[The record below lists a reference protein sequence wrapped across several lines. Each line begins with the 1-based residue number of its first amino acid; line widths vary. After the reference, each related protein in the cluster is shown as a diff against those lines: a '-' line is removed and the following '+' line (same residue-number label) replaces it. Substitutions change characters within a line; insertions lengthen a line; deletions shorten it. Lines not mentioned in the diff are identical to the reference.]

1 MGYEPLDLFIGG
13 HWRKGSGGA
22 GEAVINPANAQTIAE
37 LPHASAADLAE
48 AVDAASAG
56 FKVWS
61 AMSPF
66 ERAGI
71 IRKGMEIVRARADAI
86 AETLT
91 LEEGKPF
98 GEAKGEV
105 LVSADI
111 IDWYAEE
118 GCRTYGRV
126 IPSRQAGVSHI
137 VKREPI
143 GVCAA
148 FTPWNFPALTPARKI
163 GGALGSGCSLILK
176 PSEETPGTAVAFAR
190 ALDEAGLPKGVL
202 NIVFG
207 VPAEVSSYLIPRE
220 EVRKVSFTGSTAVGK
235 QLAQMAAAGM
245 KPVTMEL
252 GGHAPVIVCDDVDVA
267 KVAKMSAIGKYR
279 NAGQVCISPTR
290 FFVHDKVYGKFVDA
304 FTEVAAAITVGDGME
319 KASRMGPLANDR
331 RIEAIDG
338 FVKDAVQHGADLK
351 TGGERIGNQGYFY
364 KPTVLADVPTSARI
378 MNEEPFGPIAPISRF
393 KDLDEVMQEANRLEY
408 GLAAYAFTADAARA
422 NAIADGLESGM
433 VGVNSFNIS
442 MPETPFGGVK
452 GSGYGREGGVEG
464 LESYLT
470 VKFVS
475 QSPA

>member
-1 MGYEPLDLFIGG
+1 
-13 HWRKGSGGA
+13 
-22 GEAVINPANAQTIAE
+22 
-37 LPHASAADLAE
+37 
-48 AVDAASAG
+48 
-56 FKVWS
+56 
-61 AMSPF
+61 
-66 ERAGI
+66 
-71 IRKGMEIVRARADAI
+71 
-86 AETLT
+86 
-91 LEEGKPF
+91 
-98 GEAKGEV
+98 
-105 LVSADI
+105 
-111 IDWYAEE
+111 
-118 GCRTYGRV
+118 V

>member
-1 MGYEPLDLFIGG
+1 MGYEPLNLFIDGE
-13 HWRKGSGGA
+13 WRSGGGA
-22 GEAVINPANAQTIAE
+22 GEQVINPATELSIAD
-37 LPHASAADLAE
+37 LPHANEADLDE
-48 AVDAASAG
+48 AVGAAVDG
-56 FKVWS
+56 FKTWS

-66 ERAGI
+66 ERCAI
-71 IRKGMEIVRARADAI
+71 MRKGMEIVRARADAI

-91 LEEGKPF
+91 LEEGKAF

-111 IDWYAEE
+111 IDWYADE

-126 IPSRQAGVSHI
+126 IPSRQAGVSQF
-137 VKREPI
+137 VKREPV

-176 PSEETPGTAVAFAR
+176 PSEETPGTVIAFAR
-190 ALDEAGLPKGVL
+190 ALDEAGLPRGVL

-207 VPAEVSSYLIPRE
+207 APADVSGYLIPRE

-235 QLAQMAAAGM
+235 HLAQMAAAGM

-267 KVAKMSAIGKYR
+267 KAAKMSVASKYR

-290 FFVHDKVYGKFVDA
+290 FFVHDKVYGAFVDA
-304 FTEVAAAITVGDGME
+304 FTELAAATTVGYGME
-319 KASRMGPLANDR
+319 KGVRMGPLANER
-331 RIEAIDG
+331 RVEAIDA
-338 FVKDAVQHGADLK
+338 FVKDAVEHGADLK

-364 KPTVLADVPTSARI
+364 APTVLADVSREARI
-378 MNEEPFGPIAPISRF
+378 MNEEPFGPIAPMQRF
-393 KDLDEVMQEANRLEY
+393 TDLDEVLAEANRLEY
-408 GLAAYAFTADAARA
+408 GLAAYAFTADASRA
-422 NAIADGLESGM
+422 GKIADQLESGM

-442 MPETPFGGVK
+442 LPETPFGGVK

>member
-1 MGYEPLDLFIGG
+1 MGYEPLDLFINGQ
-13 HWRKGSGGA
+13 WRKGSGGA
-22 GEAVINPANAQTIAE
+22 GEAVLNPANAQTIGE
-37 LPHASAADLAE
+37 LPHANEADLDE
-48 AVDAASAG
+48 AVVAAVQG
-56 FKVWS
+56 FKTWS

-66 ERAGI
+66 ERAAI
-71 IRKGMEIVRARADAI
+71 IRKGMAIVRARADAI

-111 IDWYAEE
+111 IDWYADE

-126 IPSRQAGVSHI
+126 IPARQAGVRHI
-137 VKREPI
+137 VQREPV
-143 GVCAA
+143 GPCVA

-176 PSEETPGTAVAFAR
+176 PSEETPGTAIAFAR

-207 VPAEVSSYLIPRE
+207 VPSDVSSYLIPKTE
-220 EVRKVSFTGSTAVGK
+220 IRKVSFTGSTAVGK
-235 QLAQMAAAGM
+235 HLAQMAAAGM

-252 GGHAPVIVCDDVDVA
+252 GGHAPVIVFDDVDVA
-267 KVAKMSAIGKYR
+267 KVAKMSVAGKYR

-290 FFVHDKVYGKFVDA
+290 FFIHDKVYGEFVDA
-304 FTEVAAAITVGDGME
+304 FTEMAAAMTVGDGME
-319 KASRMGPLANDR
+319 KGVRMGPLANDR
-331 RIEAIDG
+331 RLDAMDG
-338 FVKDAVQHGADLK
+338 FVKDAVANGADLR

-378 MNEEPFGPIAPISRF
+378 MNDEPFGPIAPISRF
-393 KDLDEVMQEANRLEY
+393 RDLDEVLAESNRLEY
-408 GLAAYAFTADAARA
+408 GLAAYAFTADTGRA
-422 NAIADGLESGM
+422 TALADGLESGM
-433 VGVNSFNIS
+433 VGINSFNIS

-470 VKFVS
+470 TKFVS